1 MSSIEALMKS
11 MVGPTIPMHVKLVRV
26 LNILGSMNMRFKLDA
41 DETRSLTMVRVLL
54 PDTDLELNVQTAAY
68 VTHYP
73 EVLCETILFC
83 GSSIVYVAEVGYQD
97 TCKHREEDFAADLA
111 ALCAAVKGRPY
122 ASWVQANNAPEEES
136 VPLHPDAPAS
146 ETRVESEQAS
156 E

>member
-1 MSSIEALMKS
+1 MSSIEAMMKS
-11 MVGPTIPMHVKLVRV
+11 MMGPTIPMQVKLVRV
-26 LNILGSMNMRFKLDA
+26 LNILSSMGLRFKLDA

-54 PDTDLELNVQTAAY
+54 PDTDLELNVQTADY

-83 GSSIVYVAEVGYQD
+83 GSSIVYVAEIGYQD

-111 ALCAAVKGRPY
+111 TLCAAVKGRLY
-122 ASWVQANNAPEEES
+122 ASWAQADENPEEES
-136 VPLHPDAPAS
+136 LHPDVPAS
-146 ETRVESEQAS
+146 EMRVVPKQAS